1 MYNDLKKV
9 IIQILKNIKQNIT
22 FYQITIV
29 GLNNFKTKYL
39 FIFIITLLTV
49 QVYIYF

>member
-9 IIQILKNIKQNIT
+9 IIQILKKIKQYIT

-29 GLNNFKTKYL
+29 GLNIFKNKIR
-39 FIFIITLLTV
+39 FH
-49 QVYIYF
+49 IYH

>member
-9 IIQILKNIKQNIT
+9 IIQIFKKKKQNIT

-29 GLNNFKTKYL
+29 GLN
-39 FIFIITLLTV
+39 I
-49 QVYIYF
+49 